1 MTLNDRVQDKMSGF
15 DTWVLD
21 IQHFLSDNIQ
31 CPTTI
36 LIPEQLQDKKSGKVK
51 SRNSLKKKGPKR
63 TGKADVVKLAVQKK
77 KQNMRTALK

>member
-36 LIPEQLQDKKSGKVK
+36 SIPEQLQDKKNGKVK

-63 TGKADVVKLAVQKK
+63 TGKADVVKVAVQKK